1 MTGHGA
7 LHTTSD
13 TAAQV
18 IGILATQA
26 LCDPASLTPQTS
38 LEALGIDSLGMA
50 EILFA
55 IEETFDVEVP
65 FNANTPD
72 AAGLDL
78 HSVGAVI
85 AAVQR
90 LILEQK
96 A

>member
-1 MTGHGA
+1 MDGTDMS
-7 LHTTSD
+7 TTDAISV
-13 TAAQV
+13 QV
-18 IGILATQA
+18 VAILAAQA
-26 LCDPASLTPQTS
+26 LCDPASLTPQTP
-38 LEALGIDSLGMA
+38 LEQLGIDSMGMA

-55 IEETFDVEVP
+55 IEESFDVAVP

-78 HSVGAVI
+78 STVGTVC

-96 A
+96 G